1 MSGPSPRVRGRPPLI
16 LEQIS
21 ELRTIPA
28 RAGPTLVYALGR
40 MLPGDHPRAC
50 GADAPVSR
58 GAVLDG
64 GPSPRVRGRP
74 LRRFLLRFRIRTIPA
89 RAGPTLVDLRCYG
102 RAGTFS
108 FSQFRQGGRS
118 AAFCRATG
126 VYVDRHRTSGARKVR
141 DADDWSAV

>member
-50 GADAPVSR
+50 GADATPRRVSWR
-58 GAVLDG
+58 HG
-64 GPSPRVRGRP
+64 GPSPRVRGRRVGAGRGS
-74 LRRFLLRFRIRTIPA
+74 RRRRTIPA
-89 RAGPTLVDLRCYG
+89 RAGPTLHFGQIAPPLTDHP
-102 RAGTFS
+102 RACG
-108 FSQFRQGGRS
+108 
-118 AAFCRATG
+118 
-126 VYVDRHRTSGARKVR
+126 
-141 DADDWSAV
+141 ADDHVLV